1 MDGHSIGWGVPPLIN
16 STREATHEGGIMKK
30 YDKPVLEKLSMATQ
44 ESMTAFDEAFNSPLE
59 GLDDTFINS
68 YDMSS
73 MFNNLGGNE

>member
-1 MDGHSIGWGVPPLIN
+1 
-16 STREATHEGGIMKK
+16 MKK